1 MRPNEAAQFTR
12 FLTQAL
18 SYWKADVSEFTLT
31 VWMNACEP
39 YTLEQVKKAM
49 TAHATDADRGMFA
62 PKVAD
67 IVRVLSG
74 THTDRALLAW
84 GKTLEAMSSV
94 GAYTDVVF
102 DDPAIHATIEDLG
115 GWTKICRLE
124 TKELIYLQHRFCESH
139 KAYTGR
145 GVFEYQRCLKGDR
158 SPDHEYEKKGLP
170 LPKPALVGDV
180 QQALLVYR
188 GGNLA
193 GKTAITFGAATA
205 ALNLLERA

>member
-49 TAHATDADRGMFA
+49 TAHATDAERGMFA

-124 TKELIYLQHRFCESH
+124 TKELSYLQHRFCESH

-145 GVFEYQRCLKGDR
+145 GVFEYQRCLRGDR

-205 ALNLLERA
+205 ALKLLERA